1 MRDSENGREIRGAG
15 AQIYT
20 GVQNRERP
28 GRSAVRSAPADLGRS
43 AAAGR
48 ERRAAAGRGK
58 TVAFNLEDRA
68 AAGSERSAA
77 AHRRRRAAT
86 DREESTAAH
95 RRRMAAAGR
104 KEGTAVGREESTAV
118 NPERESAARGKR
130 TVPDRRRETA
140 VHGGYRE
147 RLRAHRRGKLCR
159 ILTGIGLVLAA
170 GYIGAA
176 FYFHSH
182 FYNGTTILGMDCS
195 GKTVEQVKQEVSL
208 RMGEYELTILER
220 ADASETISADE
231 IALGFEDDGS
241 IDRMM
246 KAQRAWFWPVMAL
259 LSDAR
264 ADSVAFSY
272 DRNLAEARISSLAC
286 MDSIRAAAPKDAY
299 IGPTDYGFEVVPEV
313 MGTTLNK
320 DRAKEQIYRALDLGK
335 DSVSLEEEDCYVN
348 PQIYRDNEELV
359 RDAAS
364 MSELASA
371 NFTFDFGTQ
380 QETVNSSLIREWLTE
395 PSDGVFAIDESQVA
409 AYVESLAAK
418 YDTFGLPVDFYTSL
432 GTTVTLSGG
441 DYGWCIDQDATQAA
455 LMEALESG
463 FRGTMEP
470 VYLYSAMSHENG
482 GIGYTYVEICL
493 SQQRMW
499 CYENGNVIVDTP
511 VVTGNPNKGDATP
524 SGGVWAIDAK
534 KRNAILTGEGYTSPV
549 DYWMPFNGD
558 VGIHDLK
565 ERAYFGGTI
574 YLTNGS
580 HGCVNTPYDQVQ
592 TIYNTVSIGTPV
604 IVYE

>member
-1 MRDSENGREIRGAG
+1 MNNEENIPKKRYPE

-20 GVQNRERP
+20 GENRRPYREKTGRQNAEPGRPQQENDCLGQNRERLS
-28 GRSAVRSAPADLGRS
+28 RSG
-43 AAAGR
+43 G
-48 ERRAAAGRGK
+48 RRAGTDQSRK
-58 TVAFNLEDRA
+58 RA
-68 AAGSERSAA
+68 AKRGYHER
-77 AHRRRRAAT
+77 
-86 DREESTAAH
+86 
-95 RRRMAAAGR
+95 M
-104 KEGTAVGREESTAV
+104 
-118 NPERESAARGKR
+118 
-130 TVPDRRRETA
+130 
-140 VHGGYRE
+140 
-147 RLRAHRRGKLCR
+147 RAHKVGKAR
-159 ILTGIGLVLAA
+159 KILAGAGLVLAA

-176 FYFHSH
+176 IYFGSH
-182 FYNGTTILGMDCS
+182 FYSGTTILGIDCS
-195 GKTVEQVKQEVSL
+195 GKTAEQVKQEVAQ
-208 RMGEYELTILER
+208 RMGAYELTILER
-220 ADASETISADE
+220 NDVTETIQAGE

-241 IDRMM
+241 IDEMM
-246 KAQRAWFWPVMAL
+246 KAQRSYFWPVMAL
-259 LSDAR
+259 LPDAK

-272 DRNLAEARISSLAC
+272 DKKLAEAKINTLAC
-286 MDSIRAAAPKDAY
+286 MDSVRAVAPKDAY
-299 IGPTDYGFEVVPEV
+299 IGPTDHGFEVVSEV

-320 DRAKEQIYRALDLGK
+320 DRAKERIFDALDLGR
-335 DSVSLEEEDCYVN
+335 DRISLEEEDCYVN
-348 PQIYRDNEELV
+348 PQIYHDNEELV

-371 NFTFDFGTQ
+371 NFTYDFGTQ
-380 QETVNSSLIREWLTE
+380 QEAVNAELIRGWIVET
-395 PSDGVFAIDESQVA
+395 SDGVFAIDESKA
-409 AYVESLAAK
+409 ADYVESLAAK
-418 YDTFGLPVDFYTSL
+418 YDTFGLPLDFYTSL
-432 GTTVTLSGG
+432 GTTVTLAGG
-441 DYGWCIDQDATQAA
+441 DYGWCIDQDKTTAA

-482 GIGYTYVEICL
+482 GIGYTYVEICI

-499 CYENGNVIVDTP
+499 CYENGTVIVDTP

-580 HGCVNTPYDQVQ
+580 HGCVNTPYEAVQ

>member
-1 MRDSENGREIRGAG
+1 MRAHKVGKARKILAG
-15 AQIYT
+15 A
-20 GVQNRERP
+20 
-28 GRSAVRSAPADLGRS
+28 
-43 AAAGR
+43 
-48 ERRAAAGRGK
+48 
-58 TVAFNLEDRA
+58 
-68 AAGSERSAA
+68 
-77 AHRRRRAAT
+77 
-86 DREESTAAH
+86 
-95 RRRMAAAGR
+95 
-104 KEGTAVGREESTAV
+104 
-118 NPERESAARGKR
+118 
-130 TVPDRRRETA
+130 
-140 VHGGYRE
+140 
-147 RLRAHRRGKLCR
+147 
-159 ILTGIGLVLAA
+159 GLVLAA

-176 FYFHSH
+176 IYFGSH
-182 FYNGTTILGMDCS
+182 FYSGTTILGIDCS
-195 GKTVEQVKQEVSL
+195 GKTAEQVKQEVAQ
-208 RMGEYELTILER
+208 RMGAYELTILER
-220 ADASETISADE
+220 NDVTETIQAGE

-241 IDRMM
+241 IDEMM
-246 KAQRAWFWPVMAL
+246 KAQRSYFWPVMAL
-259 LSDAR
+259 LPDAK

-272 DRNLAEARISSLAC
+272 DKKLAEAKINTLAC
-286 MDSIRAAAPKDAY
+286 MDSVRAVAPKDAY
-299 IGPTDYGFEVVPEV
+299 IGPTDHGFEVVSEV

-320 DRAKEQIYRALDLGK
+320 DRAKERIFDALDLGR
-335 DSVSLEEEDCYVN
+335 DRISLEEEDCYVN
-348 PQIYRDNEELV
+348 PQIYHDNEELV

-371 NFTFDFGTQ
+371 NFTYDFGTQ
-380 QETVNSSLIREWLTE
+380 QEAVNAELIRGWIVET
-395 PSDGVFAIDESQVA
+395 SDGVFAIDESKA
-409 AYVESLAAK
+409 ADYVESLAAK
-418 YDTFGLPVDFYTSL
+418 YDTFGLPLDFYTSL
-432 GTTVTLSGG
+432 GTTVTLAGG
-441 DYGWCIDQDATQAA
+441 DYGWCIDQDKTTAA

-499 CYENGNVIVDTP
+499 CYENGTVIVDTP

-580 HGCVNTPYDQVQ
+580 HGCVNTPYEAVQ